1 MSGLRAAAAAL
12 IAEAPEATVHRV
24 LRMLVDSLVPT
35 APRANGEAPPPAP
48 TPHRAPAPASRAAS
62 PARSAAAAS
71 PVTDDAA
78 WLDLR
83 SRVKAAMAERGVS
96 ITDVAAAIGRSEI
109 AVRITLGSRKA
120 PKPIVQRRLQAWLAD
135 KPTDA
140 REVAAHVAT
149 FPGLGAER
157 RGNGHDAGGA
167 YSSTGD

>member
-35 APRANGEAPPPAP
+35 APRANGDAALPAP
-48 TPHRAPAPASRAAS
+48 TPHRAPPPASRAAS

-83 SRVKAAMAERGVS
+83 AAVKSAMTERGVS
-96 ITDVAAAIGRSEI
+96 ITDVAAAVGRSEI
-109 AVRITLGSRKA
+109 AVRITLGSRTA
-120 PKPIVQRRLQAWLAD
+120 PRPIVRTRLQEWIEQ
-135 KPTDA
+135 DA
-140 REVAAHVAT
+140 PEVAGHVAAT
-149 FPGLGAER
+149 FPGPGTER
-157 RGNGHDAGGA
+157 RGNGHDTGGGA
-167 YSSTGD
+167 YSSTSD